1 MNNTNLLLFFLIFL
15 IIILLLVKFKKC
27 VTENFQSEEQSDK
40 ITRHELE
47 NKYVLHLKKI
57 HLVLNDPNIIHTI
70 RNKMAKSAYK
80 FNIKNIP
87 NDKDSEFFRKYIDL
101 IICHLYRTYY
111 MKFKIISFLYKNYD
125 DIPDNINKEIKKNL
139 SISDDVGYNINIFI
153 LEENIDTNNVLIQR
167 GDMFYNLVDE
177 AFKHSFEDY
186 TILDNYKKTYKILN
200 DFSMDK
206 YEKKIIDFDI
216 STSPMK
222 NPLGIEKKN
231 G

>member
-27 VTENFQSEEQSDK
+27 VSENFQSEEKSDK
-40 ITRHELE
+40 ITRFELE

-80 FNIKNIP
+80 FNIQNIP
-87 NDKDSEFFRKYIDL
+87 NDKDSEIFRKYIDI

-125 DIPDNINKEIKKNL
+125 DIPDNINKEIKKKL

-167 GDMFYNLVDE
+167 GDMFYNWVDE

-186 TILDNYKKTYKILN
+186 TILNKLKENDLFKIIN

-206 YEKKIIDFDI
+206 YDFSPAKKLYLFIYKY
-216 STSPMK
+216 T
-222 NPLGIEKKN
+222 KKR
-231 G
+231 